1 MIPFRLIDSGV
12 AEGRRQIACDAALT
26 ELHEAGRVPDTLR
39 FLRFP
44 PTVLIGLHQSM
55 PREVRVERCR
65 AEGVG
70 LVRRVSGGGAIYL
83 DPGQVG
89 WELVFHRTTLPET
102 DLGGIARIICEAV
115 AGGLSDAFGIDARF
129 RPRNDIEV
137 AGRKLSGTGGF
148 WQGDTMVYQ
157 GTVLVDMDAARVR
170 DLLNVPAAKLAR
182 HGAADAGDRLVT
194 LKALLGE
201 DPSVEAVQEAVRA
214 GLAKHL
220 GITATP
226 AQPTP
231 EETALTEAKLAQEI
245 GTEAFVMGEPEPM
258 GEDVATAEAVHPGGT
273 LRADLRLEGPPG
285 GRRIREAL
293 VTGDFFVAPPRVI
306 LDLEA
311 HLRGLPAAE
320 AAAATEAFLAATPT
334 GTLSLPV
341 PAFAAIIAEAIEE
354 DARP

>member
-1 MIPFRLIDSGV
+1 MKPFRLIDSGV
-12 AEGRRQIACDAALT
+12 ADGRRQIAYDAALT
-26 ELHEAGRVPDTLR
+26 ELHEAGRAPDTLR

-55 PREVRVERCR
+55 HREVQVDRCR
-65 AEGVG
+65 AEGVA

-89 WELVFHRTTLPET
+89 WELVFRRGALPES
-102 DLGGIARIICEAV
+102 DLGGIARLICEAV

-137 AGRKLSGTGGF
+137 EGRKLSGTGGF

-157 GTVLVDMDAARVR
+157 GTVLVDMDAGRVR

-182 HGAADAGDRLVT
+182 NGAADAGDRLVT

-201 DPSVEAVQEAVRA
+201 APTVEAVQDAVRK
-214 GLAKHL
+214 GLATRL
-220 GITATP
+220 GIIATP
-226 AQPTP
+226 DTPSP
-231 EETALTEAKLAQEI
+231 EELDLTEKKLTREI
-245 GTEAFVMGEPEPM
+245 GTETFVMGEPDPT
-258 GEDVATAEAVHPGGT
+258 GEDVATAEATHPGGA
-273 LRADLRLEGPPG
+273 LRADLRLEGPPAA
-285 GRRIREAL
+285 RRIREAL
-293 VTGDFFVAPPRVI
+293 ITGDFFVAPPRII

-311 HLRGLPAAE
+311 HLRGLSAPE
-320 AAAATEAFLAATPT
+320 AASATEAFFAANPA

-341 PAFAAIIAEAIEE
+341 SAFAAILAEAIAEN
-354 DARP
+354 AAQ

>member
-12 AEGRRQIACDAALT
+12 ADGRHQIAYDAALT
-26 ELHEAGRVPDTLR
+26 ELHEAGRAPDTLR

-55 PREVRVERCR
+55 QREVQVDRCR

-89 WELVFHRTTLPET
+89 WELVFRRGTLPET
-102 DLGGIARIICEAV
+102 DLGGIARIICDAV

-137 AGRKLSGTGGF
+137 DGRKLSGTGGF

-157 GTVLVDMDAARVR
+157 GTVLIDMDAARVR

-182 HGAADAGDRLVT
+182 HGAADVGDRLVT

-201 DPSVEAVQEAVRA
+201 APSVNAVQEAVRT
-214 GLAKHL
+214 GLERHL
-220 GITATP
+220 EIITTP
-226 AQPTP
+226 DTP
-231 EETALTEAKLAQEI
+231 NTEERALTEAKLTAEI
-245 GTEAFVMGEPEPM
+245 GTDAFVFGEPEPA
-258 GEDVATAEAVHPGGT
+258 GEDVATAETTHPGGT

-293 VTGDFFVAPPRVI
+293 VTGDFFVAPPRII

-320 AAAATEAFLAATPT
+320 AANATDAFFAANPA

-341 PAFAAIIAEAIEE
+341 PAFAAIIAEAISE
-354 DARP
+354 DAKS